1 MGRRSFPQI
10 FFTPFPK
17 ILIDVKYRYDRYDT
31 GKSKV
36 NLHVQDRYKVSFR
49 SQIFGYLV
57 FIKTNQLLFNSHGGN
72 TH

>member
-10 FFTPFPK
+10 FIYRFPK
-17 ILIDVKYRYDRYDT
+17 ILIDVKYRYDRYNK

-49 SQIFGYLV
+49 SKIFGYLV
-57 FIKTNQLLFNSHGGN
+57 FIKTNQLLVNSHGGN